1 LLVITVD
8 LSPGGDESRRRTI
21 GSMRIA
27 NLSDLTDICD
37 YSVEVVEGAN
47 PVTGTKARK
56 AACMVLAHD
65 RKQTLWALL
74 AKASTEITR
83 AAFVEL

>member
-1 LLVITVD
+1 MLIVTVD
-8 LSPGGDESRRRTI
+8 LVPGGYEPHRRTI

-27 NLSDLTDICD
+27 NLSDLADISD
-37 YSVEVVEGAN
+37 YRVEVVEGAN
-47 PVTGTKARK
+47 PLTGTKARK

-65 RKQTLWALL
+65 RKQSVWVLL
-74 AKASTEITR
+74 ANASTEIIR